1 MLVLRRI
8 WSGHALGVRLAA
20 YLIHNLYFTPEKA
33 EPRIQRASR
42 CCLGGKSGDVM
53 WRPISLCVVLVV
65 LAFQS
70 SGASTESNIIVE

>member
-8 WSGHALGVRLAA
+8 RSGHALGVRLAA
-20 YLIHNLYFTPEKA
+20 SIHNLYFTPEKA
-33 EPRIQRASR
+33 EPRIQRTSR
-42 CCLGGKSGDVM
+42 RCLGGKSGDFM

-70 SGASTESNIIVE
+70 AGASTESNIIVE